1 MKTIAI
7 NEDTPEIC
15 ALLEQVED
23 EDVILQRADGSKFI
37 LSAVDDFAVEV
48 AKTRQNQALMAF
60 LDERA
65 KEPATIPL
73 AELKRQLGLS

>member
-7 NEDTPEIC
+7 TDDTPEIC

-48 AKTRQNQALMAF
+48 AKTRQNPLMAF